1 MTNNKVAVKIA
12 DKFLCKNSWHFL
24 NKGYDPINHFFVNIF
39 VILPNIWVRVEAI
52 NKDDNLKT
60 IENKRSMIYSDT
72 SGVFTG
78 IDLKQKQE

>member
-1 MTNNKVAVKIA
+1 M
-12 DKFLCKNSWHFL
+12 
-24 NKGYDPINHFFVNIF
+24 GR
-39 VILPNIWVRVEAI
+39 VRAI

-60 IENKRSMIYSDT
+60 IENKRSMIYSDI

>member
-1 MTNNKVAVKIA
+1 M
-12 DKFLCKNSWHFL
+12 
-24 NKGYDPINHFFVNIF
+24 GR
-39 VILPNIWVRVEAI
+39 VRAI

-60 IENKRSMIYSDT
+60 IENNRSMIYSDT